1 MDIGVSEPAAAAVD
15 RDGFA
20 DFYRTWFPSVAR
32 AAALIV
38 RDVEGGQEIAQEA
51 FMRLWQGRDR
61 IESND
66 HARNFVF
73 RVALNGARSHL
84 RRTRRLRL
92 FLERRASEPSE
103 SGSVQATD
111 RVVVFEALRALSV
124 RQRECLVLV
133 DYLGYDAAS
142 VGRLLGIQPVTVRV
156 QLMRGRE
163 RLRRELG
170 EEPRPNGIP

>member
-1 MDIGVSEPAAAAVD
+1 METGVSEPRAAVN

-32 AAALIV
+32 AAALVV
-38 RDVEGGQEIAQEA
+38 RDVEAGQEIAQEA
-51 FMRLWQGRDR
+51 FVRLWQRRDR
-61 IESND
+61 FDSND

-73 RVALNGARSHL
+73 RAALNGARSHL
-84 RRTRRLRL
+84 RRMRRLRL
-92 FLERRASEPSE
+92 LLERRAAEPSDG
-103 SGSVQATD
+103 GSAQATD
-111 RVVVFEALRALSV
+111 RVAVFEALKALSV

-142 VGRLLGIQPVTVRV
+142 AGRLLGIQPATVRV

-163 RLRRELG
+163 RLRRKLG
-170 EEPRPNGIP
+170 DES

>member
-1 MDIGVSEPAAAAVD
+1 MDIGVSEPATAVE
-15 RDGFA
+15 RDGFV
-20 DFYRTWFPSVAR
+20 DFYRAWFPRVAR

-51 FMRLWQGRDR
+51 FMRLWARRDR
-61 IESND
+61 FRSNE

-73 RVALNGARSHL
+73 RAALNGARSHL
-84 RRTRRLRL
+84 RRMRRLRL
-92 FLERRASEPSE
+92 FLERRTTE
-103 SGSVQATD
+103 SSDGGSVQATD
-111 RVVVFEALRALSV
+111 RIAVFEALKALSV

-142 VGRLLGIQPVTVRV
+142 AGRLLGIQPATVRV

-170 EEPRPNGIP
+170 EEP

>member
-1 MDIGVSEPAAAAVD
+1 VIAMKTEVSEPAAVVD
-15 RDGFA
+15 HDGFA

-51 FMRLWQGRDR
+51 FIRLWQRRDR
-61 IESND
+61 FDSND

-73 RVALNGARSHL
+73 SVALNGARSHL
-84 RRTRRLRL
+84 RRMRRLRL
-92 FLERRASEPSE
+92 LLERRATE
-103 SGSVQATD
+103 SSDGGSAQAAD
-111 RVVVFEALRALSV
+111 RVAVFEALKALSL

-142 VGRLLGIQPVTVRV
+142 AGRLLGIQPSTVRV

-170 EEPRPNGIP
+170 EEP